1 MTDQP
6 GPQRIRQ
13 SRRKGADIQQ
23 LSRELNG
30 LPALSV
36 MRGSR
41 WGNPFPVEV
50 HGRAE
55 AVALFRRLIA
65 VAAPGDGMHPETIR
79 RALRGY
85 NLACYCQ
92 PDEACHADVL
102 LAIANE

>member
-30 LPALSV
+30 RPALSV
-36 MRGSR
+36 VRGSR
-41 WGNPFPVEV
+41 WGNPFTVEE

-55 AVALFRRLIA
+55 AIAQFRRLVA
-65 VAAPGDGMHPETIR
+65 VAAPGDGLHPETIR

-85 NLACYCQ
+85 NLACYCR
-92 PDEACHADVL
+92 PNEACHADVL
-102 LAIANE
+102 LAIANK